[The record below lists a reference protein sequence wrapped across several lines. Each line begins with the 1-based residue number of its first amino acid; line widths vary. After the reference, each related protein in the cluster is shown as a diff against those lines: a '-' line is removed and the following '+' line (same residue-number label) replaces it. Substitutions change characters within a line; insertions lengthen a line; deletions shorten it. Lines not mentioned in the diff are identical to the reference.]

1 MLDADMTGKTVLI
14 TGATGGIGFETAAG
28 LLRLGAHVVMVS
40 RDVGRGALAQQR
52 LVGQTGSQRVDV
64 LAGDLASQ
72 ESIRGLETSF
82 LERYPRL
89 DVLINNA
96 GVIEPSR
103 RVSSDGIEMTFAVN
117 VVAPFLLTNLLLDR
131 LKESMPSRIVMVSSA
146 AQDKGTLD
154 LDDLQFERRT
164 YSMLRAYGQSKVA
177 LNVLTAELAR
187 RLPGSFVTVNAVH
200 PGRVATNM
208 GNRGRFIGAGWKVAK
223 RFMLSA
229 AQGAESV
236 IHLAASPEVTG
247 WSGGYLVRD
256 RKVRPNPVVESPE
269 VGRHLW
275 AILERLTFYTSSTQS
290 PWPHHAPNA
299 APQV

>member
-1 MLDADMTGKTVLI
+1 MVDADMTGKTVLI
-14 TGATGGIGFETAAG
+14 TGATSGIGFETAAG
-28 LLRLGAHVVMVS
+28 LLRLGAHVVTVS
-40 RDVGRGALAQQR
+40 RDPGRGQQARMRLA
-52 LVGQTGSQRVDV
+52 GQTGSERVDV

-72 ESIRGLETSF
+72 ESIRGLGTSF
-82 LERYPRL
+82 LDTYPRL

-103 RVSSDGIEMTFAVN
+103 RMSADGIEMTFAVN

-131 LKESMPSRIVMVSSA
+131 LKESMPSRIVNVSSA

-154 LDDLQFERRT
+154 LDDLQFERRP

-177 LNVLTAELAR
+177 LNVLTAEFAR
-187 RLPGSFVTVNAVH
+187 RLPGSFVTVNGVH
-200 PGRVATNM
+200 PGAVATNM
-208 GNRGRFIGAGWKVAK
+208 GNRGRFIGVGWKVAK

-236 IHLAASPEVTG
+236 IDLAASPELTG

-269 VGRHLW
+269 IGRHLW
-275 AILERLTFYTSSTQS
+275 AILERLTFYTSATRS
-290 PWPHHAPNA
+290 PWPHHTPHATG
-299 APQV
+299 